1 MTKEARA
8 VPDWQ
13 KERDDMDYAFTASES
28 GLDRVTQILVA
39 KLQGQTELD
48 AINLAQDLKDDASLG
63 QALFDWGTGR

>member
-1 MTKEARA
+1 
-8 VPDWQ
+8 
-13 KERDDMDYAFTASES
+13 MDYAFTASES

-63 QALFDWGTGR
+63 QALFDWALGR